1 MRLNRVRMRT
11 GFHLA
16 SSAIA
21 ACATGLALGV
31 AAAGEVADAS
41 RWHGDARGAMRLIA
55 GAPAGTSDAPVL
67 RAGIEIRLG
76 PGWKTYWRHPGDSG
90 IPPTFDFTGSENV
103 RTVAVL
109 WPAPQRL
116 PYDGGVSIGYK
127 DTVILPLH
135 ILPLDPKGPA
145 VLRVRLEYGVC
156 EALCMLAEAKAE
168 LALSGGPTSQDAALA
183 AAEARV
189 PKPAELGDIGTLA
202 IRAVRREN
210 AAPPPRVVVDVAAPA
225 AVDVDLF
232 AEGPSAAWA
241 LPVPAPADSAPA
253 GLRRFVFDLDGA
265 PPGAKYDGAPLKLTA
280 VAGTDAI
287 EVAVALE

>member
-1 MRLNRVRMRT
+1 MRT
-11 GFHLA
+11 RFDLA
-16 SSAIA
+16 SLAVA
-21 ACATGLALGV
+21 VCATGLVLDA

-41 RWHGDARGAMRLIA
+41 RWQGDARGAMRLIA
-55 GAPAGTSDAPVL
+55 GSRTGASDVPVL

-90 IPPTFDFTGSENV
+90 IPPTFDFNASENV
-103 RTVAVL
+103 KTVTVL

-127 DTVILPLH
+127 DTVVLPLH
-135 ILPLDPKGPA
+135 ILPLEPEKPA
-145 VLRVRLEYGVC
+145 VLRVKLEYGVC

-168 LALSGGPTSQDAALA
+168 LALSGGRTAQDGALA

-189 PKPAELGDIGTLA
+189 PKSAALGDAGPLA
-202 IRAVRREN
+202 IRAVRRGN
-210 AAPPPRVVVDVAAPA
+210 AAPRPRVVVDVAAPA
-225 AVDVDLF
+225 AADVDLF
-232 AEGPSAAWA
+232 AEGPTAEWA
-241 LPVPAPADSAPA
+241 LPVPAPAGGAPA

-265 PPGAKYDGAPLKLTA
+265 PPGAKYDGVRLRLTA
-280 VAGTDAI
+280 VAGADAI